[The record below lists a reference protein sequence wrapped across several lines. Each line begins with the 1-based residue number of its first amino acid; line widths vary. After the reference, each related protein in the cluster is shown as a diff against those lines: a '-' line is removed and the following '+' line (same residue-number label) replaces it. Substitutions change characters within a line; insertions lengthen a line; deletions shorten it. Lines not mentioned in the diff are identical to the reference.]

1 MITTVR
7 EWQPASEG
15 RYVDREYT
23 DEEIEDIFDDDCLVR
38 ALLRRAQAAE
48 RRIDE
53 LERRNDPAATITTDH
68 PSTPIDSDAE
78 AYHRDNAGRTEDDAA
93 TSYPTIRD
101 DAT

>member
-38 ALLRRAQAAE
+38 ALLRRAQTAE
-48 RRIDE
+48 RRISE
-53 LERRNDPAATITTDH
+53 LESRNDPAATITTDH
-68 PSTPIDSDAE
+68 SSTLIDRDAD
-78 AYHRDNAGRTEDDAA
+78 AYHRDNAGRAEDDANLC
-93 TSYPTIRD
+93 YPSNREL
-101 DAT
+101 AS